1 MRIHEDVGSVL
12 DLTWQ
17 VKDLALPQAAVY
29 VTDVARTHVAVAVAK
44 ENLGR
49 SPLLT
54 QIQFILIWS

>member
-1 MRIHEDVGSVL
+1 MRIHEDVGSLL
-12 DLTWQ
+12 DLTRQ
-17 VKDLALPQAAVY
+17 VKDLVLPQATAH

-44 ENLGR
+44 GNLGR